1 MSQVA
6 QPGPFTSIMFDLIM
20 FDLDGT
26 LIETAPEIA
35 DAVNDTLTRFGLQP
49 VEQEQVDNWIGHGTR
64 ELLIQALAHRT
75 GTSHDDVRSASTF
88 PTVEAEFGAHYQ
100 RRCGTRSHLYP
111 HVRDTLQALRAQGVK
126 LAVVTNKE
134 SRYTQTV
141 LDAHGMAPLFD
152 RVISGD
158 TLPVKKPNPAAI
170 HDCLQRFGVAPE
182 RALFVGDSSIDVAT
196 ARNGGVAVW
205 ALPYGYNM
213 GEPIEACQPDRVV
226 ADFSVLHAA
235 ACRTMAP

>member
-1 MSQVA
+1 
-6 QPGPFTSIMFDLIM
+6 
-20 FDLDGT
+20 
-26 LIETAPEIA
+26 
-35 DAVNDTLTRFGLQP
+35 
-49 VEQEQVDNWIGHGTR
+49 
-64 ELLIQALAHRT
+64 
-75 GTSHDDVRSASTF
+75 
-88 PTVEAEFGAHYQ
+88 
-100 RRCGTRSHLYP
+100 
-111 HVRDTLQALRAQGVK
+111 
-126 LAVVTNKE
+126 VVTNKE
-134 SRYTQTV
+134 DRYTQTV
-141 LDAHGMAPLFD
+141 LDAHSMAPLFD
-152 RVISGD
+152 RIISGD

-226 ADFSVLHAA
+226 ADFSVLRAA